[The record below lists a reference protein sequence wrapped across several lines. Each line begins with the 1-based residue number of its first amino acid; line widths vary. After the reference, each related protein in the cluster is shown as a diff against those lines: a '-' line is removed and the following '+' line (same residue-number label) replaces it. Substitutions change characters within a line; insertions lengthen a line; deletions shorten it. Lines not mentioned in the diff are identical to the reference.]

1 MLTVREA
8 ADRLRISVSLVYQL
22 VESRRLA
29 HYRVGT
35 GRGCIRIA
43 EESIDEYLAQCL
55 QGTVIKKPAIPKK
68 RLKHIRR

>member
-8 ADRLRISVSLVYQL
+8 AVELKVSVSLVYQL

-43 EESIDEYLAQCL
+43 EEAIDEYLAQCH
-55 QGTVIKKPAIPKK
+55 QDTAVKKPAVSRK